1 MLKLDQALLKFEKR
15 ATKVLIIIMIIFIFT
30 SGIARFLGR
39 PINLAVDLSTFAF
52 AWACFFAVDIA
63 WRENKLMCVDI
74 FLKRF
79 SEKTQRKIRL
89 LNYLIICVFLA
100 YMIIWGSYLTYT
112 TRFRT
117 FAGIHGFSY
126 SWVNVSVPIGAA
138 LALRTTILK
147 ILSELKGGKPECSSL
162 Y

>member
-1 MLKLDQALLKFEKR
+1 MLERFDRALLKFER
-15 ATKVLIIIMIIFIFT
+15 VTTKILIILMIILIFV

-39 PINLAVDLSTFAF
+39 PMNLAVDLSTFAF

-74 FLKRF
+74 FLKRL
-79 SEKTQRKIRL
+79 SEKDQRKIRI
-89 LNYLIICVFLA
+89 LNYLIICGFLI
-100 YMIIWGSYLTYT
+100 YMVIWGFHLTYT

-138 LALRTTILK
+138 LTLRTTILK
-147 ILSELKGGKPECSSL
+147 ILQELKGGKPECSSL
-162 Y
+162 